1 MEFHLRG
8 TIDVLNRRSMALI
21 ALVTTFAGVAL
32 VIDRPKGTIL
42 EWFAFPLLVIG
53 GSIFAWAVWPRTES
67 RIDNR
72 PSIAK
77 RLLHLLTWNGRLVP
91 YFPGFGA
98 AVLLMDLGY
107 NLILSSPTALQTE
120 DIIVILGAAT
130 LLSYGLVP
138 ERFAR
143 ERDFV
148 LLFFLWLN
156 VILVAPLLIAR
167 AYYAN
172 FEASVDVYSWVA
184 LAPEAGAVLSL
195 LGVANSVHAVAGSTA
210 PGMTFVPQHLA
221 VQVTVVITTS
231 CSGIY
236 SFGIFASAFLAFV
249 LTEYERMTQRV
260 WMLLGLGLM
269 TSYLANVLRMVVIVL
284 IGYYTDT
291 AQTDLQNML
300 IAHSYA
306 GWIIFLAWIA
316 LFWGIVFRF
325 FETPVRKENEVK
337 PVIPRNRGVLC
348 GICAK
353 SLTPILP
360 GYRCRCGKFYHVA
373 CATTVGECPRCHR
386 QMQLPQTTTE
396 SGA

>member
-1 MEFHLRG
+1 
-8 TIDVLNRRSMALI
+8 MALI

-32 VIDRPKGTIL
+32 LIDRPKGTIL
-42 EWFAFPLLVIG
+42 EWLAFPFFVAG
-53 GSIFAWAVWPRTES
+53 GSIFAWAVWPRTEA
-67 RIDNR
+67 IVDNQR
-72 PSIAK
+72 SIAK

-91 YFPGFGA
+91 YFPGFGVA
-98 AVLLMDLGY
+98 LLLMDLGY
-107 NLILSSPTALQTE
+107 NLIWSTPTSLQTE
-120 DIIVILGAAT
+120 DTIVILAAVT
-130 LLSYGLVP
+130 LIGYGLVP

-172 FEASVDVYSWVA
+172 FEASVDVYSWA
-184 LAPEAGAVLSL
+184 AIAPETGAVLSL

-210 PGMTFVPQHLA
+210 PGLTFVPQHLA
-221 VQVTVVITTS
+221 LQVTVVITTS

-249 LTEYERMTQRV
+249 LTEYERMTRRV
-260 WMLLGLGLM
+260 WILLGLGLI

-300 IAHSYA
+300 VAHSYA
-306 GWIIFLAWIA
+306 GWIIFIAWIA
-316 LFWGIVFRF
+316 LFWGVVFRF
-325 FETPVRKENEVK
+325 LDIPVRKENGAEA
-337 PVIPRNRGVLC
+337 VIPRNRGARC

-360 GYRCRCGKFYHVA
+360 GCRCQCGKFYHVA

-386 QMQLPQTTTE
+386 QMRLLQTGTE